1 MRRDMV
7 CPMWEGVS
15 LIYDE
20 ITGQTKGEIN
30 ITAVLLFTTKILR
43 AGGFWKQESQIP

>member
-1 MRRDMV
+1 M
-7 CPMWEGVS
+7 CIPMWAGVN

-30 ITAVLLFTTKILR
+30 ITAVLLLTTKILR
-43 AGGFWKQESQIP
+43 AGGFWKQESQVP